1 LFSFQKFLKKNRNSS
16 LIFTKNE
23 FPLKD
28 LKSDRNFCQ
37 AALEN
42 LFLPFPE
49 QFAIDNRDVFIGM
62 QRVSAPT
69 RPIEKF
75 QTIVVFQKWYYDLYK
90 NRRACDR

>member
-1 LFSFQKFLKKNRNSS
+1 MKKNRNSS

-69 RPIEKF
+69 GQFGNPDNHCFSEM
-75 QTIVVFQKWYYDLYK
+75 
-90 NRRACDR
+90 